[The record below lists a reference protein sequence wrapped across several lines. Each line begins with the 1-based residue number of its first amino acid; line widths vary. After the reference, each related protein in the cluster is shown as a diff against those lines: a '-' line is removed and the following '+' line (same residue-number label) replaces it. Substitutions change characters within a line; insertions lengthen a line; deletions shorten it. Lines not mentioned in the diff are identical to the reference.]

1 MALDPKKMKVGMLN
15 KKTYVIII
23 VIGIIILV
31 SIQKVPNQNRVIM
44 WRTENILV
52 LKVIMGN
59 IPYNLEFI
67 KLKSKN
73 SSSMFI

>member
-1 MALDPKKMKVGMLN
+1 MTCEKKMEVGILN

-44 WRTENILV
+44 WRTENILEFA
-52 LKVIMGN
+52 VIMRN